1 MEIYFMIVSFIMG
14 VIFGSFYNV
23 CIFRIPEKLSI
34 INPPSHCYNCNSR
47 LKPLDLVPILS
58 WSMLKGRCRY
68 CGEKISYR
76 YALIE
81 FLTGILFL
89 LVFNKYGYNIQ
100 TIYYLIFISMLIII
114 TLIDIDHYIIPD
126 CLIIFGS
133 IVVILANIL
142 GQGIGIKN
150 SLSGAL
156 ICGGSMLILV
166 SLIEFIV
173 KKEVM
178 GGGDIKLFAMTGLF
192 LGIRGGLLTILLSI
206 YVGAFY
212 GIIVIVNSRLK
223 KQEYNSM
230 IPYGPFI
237 SIGALIVVLCETNT
251 ISWYTGLF

>member
-1 MEIYFMIVSFIMG
+1 MIVSFIMG
-14 VIFGSFYNV
+14 VVFGSFYNV

-47 LKPLDLVPILS
+47 LKPLDLIPILS
-58 WSMLKGRCRY
+58 WIMLKGRCRY

-114 TLIDIDHYIIPD
+114 TFIDIDHYIIPD

-133 IVVILANIL
+133 IVAILANIL

-156 ICGGSMLILV
+156 ICGGSMLILT

-178 GGGDIKLFAMTGLF
+178 GGGDIKLFAMMGLF
-192 LGIRGGLLTILLSI
+192 LGIRGGLLTMLLSI

-237 SIGALIVVLCETNT
+237 SIGALIVVLCGTNI

>member
-14 VIFGSFYNV
+14 VVFGSFYNV

-58 WSMLKGRCRY
+58 WIMLKGRCRY

-114 TLIDIDHYIIPD
+114 TFIDIDHYIIPD

-133 IVVILANIL
+133 IVAILANIL

-156 ICGGSMLILV
+156 ICGGSMLILT

-178 GGGDIKLFAMTGLF
+178 GGGDIKLFAMMGLF
-192 LGIRGGLLTILLSI
+192 LGIRGGLLTMLLSI

-237 SIGALIVVLCETNT
+237 SIGALMVVLCGTNI

>member
-1 MEIYFMIVSFIMG
+1 MIVFFITG

-34 INPPSHCYNCNSR
+34 INPPSHCYKCNTS

-58 WSMLKGRCRY
+58 WIMLKGKCRY

-81 FLTGILFL
+81 LLTGILFL
-89 LVFNKYGYNIQ
+89 LIYNIYGYNIQ

-114 TLIDIDHYIIPD
+114 TFIDIDHYIITD
-126 CLIIFGS
+126 CLIILGS
-133 IVVILANIL
+133 IVAILANIL

-150 SLSGAL
+150 SILGSL
-156 ICGGSMLILV
+156 ICGGSMLILT
-166 SLIEFIV
+166 SLIEFVV
-173 KKEVM
+173 KKEAM

-192 LGIRGGLLTILLSI
+192 LGISGGLLTILLSI

-212 GIIVIVNSRLK
+212 AIVVIVNSRLK
-223 KQEYNSM
+223 KQKYNSM

-237 SIGALIVVLCETNT
+237 SIGALIVVLCETNI

>member
-14 VIFGSFYNV
+14 VVFGSFYNV

-47 LKPLDLVPILS
+47 LKPLDLIPILS
-58 WSMLKGRCRY
+58 WIMLKGRCRY

-114 TLIDIDHYIIPD
+114 TFIDIDHYIIPD

-133 IVVILANIL
+133 IVAILADIL

-156 ICGGSMLILV
+156 ICGGSMLILT

-192 LGIRGGLLTILLSI
+192 LGIRGGLLTMLLSI

-237 SIGALIVVLCETNT
+237 SIGALMVVLCGTNI

>member
-1 MEIYFMIVSFIMG
+1 MIVFFIAG

-34 INPPSHCYNCNSR
+34 INPPSHCYKCNTS

-58 WSMLKGRCRY
+58 WIMLKGKCRY

-81 FLTGILFL
+81 LLTGILFL
-89 LVFNKYGYNIQ
+89 LIYNIYGYNIQ

-114 TLIDIDHYIIPD
+114 TFIDIDHYIITD

-133 IVVILANIL
+133 IVAILANIL

-150 SLSGAL
+150 SILGSL
-156 ICGGSMLILV
+156 ICGGSMLILT
-166 SLIEFIV
+166 SLIEFVV
-173 KKEVM
+173 KKEAM

-192 LGIRGGLLTILLSI
+192 LGISGGLLTILLSI

-212 GIIVIVNSRLK
+212 AIVVIVNSRLK
-223 KQEYNSM
+223 KQKYNSM

-237 SIGALIVVLCETNT
+237 SIGALIVVLCETNI

>member
-1 MEIYFMIVSFIMG
+1 MIVFFITG

-34 INPPSHCYNCNSR
+34 INPPSHCYKCNTS

-58 WSMLKGRCRY
+58 WIMLKGKCRY

-81 FLTGILFL
+81 LLTGILFL
-89 LVFNKYGYNIQ
+89 LIYNIYGYNIQ

-114 TLIDIDHYIIPD
+114 TFIDIDHYIITD

-133 IVVILANIL
+133 IVAILANIL

-150 SLSGAL
+150 SILGSL
-156 ICGGSMLILV
+156 ICGGSMLILT
-166 SLIEFIV
+166 SLIEFVV
-173 KKEVM
+173 KKEAM

-192 LGIRGGLLTILLSI
+192 LGISGGLLTILLSI

-212 GIIVIVNSRLK
+212 AIVVIVNSRLK
-223 KQEYNSM
+223 KQKYNSM

-237 SIGALIVVLCETNT
+237 SIGALIVVLCETNI

>member
-14 VIFGSFYNV
+14 VVFGSFYNV

-58 WSMLKGRCRY
+58 WIMLKGRCRY

-114 TLIDIDHYIIPD
+114 TFIDIDHYIIPD

-133 IVVILANIL
+133 IVAILANIL

-156 ICGGSMLILV
+156 ICGGSMLILT

-178 GGGDIKLFAMTGLF
+178 GGGDIKLFAMMGLF
-192 LGIRGGLLTILLSI
+192 LGIRGGLLTMLLSI

-237 SIGALIVVLCETNT
+237 SIGALIVVLCGTNI